1 MYLRNIFMNR
11 GDCMAA
17 RTNNKTPLGRFILKT
32 LYLKGK
38 NQAWLAEQIQ
48 VKPNHICILC
58 SKVICPKPETL
69 FKLADA
75 LDVSIE
81 ELYRAVAENA
91 EIKMK

>member
-38 NQAWLAEQIQ
+38 NQAWLAEQSKRQIKQ
-48 VKPNHICILC
+48 CIE
-58 SKVICPKPETL
+58 K
-69 FKLADA
+69 
-75 LDVSIE
+75 
-81 ELYRAVAENA
+81 
-91 EIKMK
+91 